1 MNRLKGFIAG
11 LLLAGLGGCATTES
25 LYAQYDEL
33 CPVEARVTNT
43 GMVMVTGIATTGNGL
58 VAAGATESQVWEPAV
73 YFGFDMDDLKDSEK
87 ARLDSNVAVFQ
98 RYDALQISVQAYTDQ
113 KGDDDLNQI
122 LSKKRMNSVVA
133 YLKAAGIS
141 GSRIKATYLGEG
153 APLLSGSTTDERV
166 INRRVELM
174 PLDATG
180 RPLVMRADFA
190 NSGGDEFV
198 APAPVK

>member
-1 MNRLKGFIAG
+1 MNMLKALMAS
-11 LLLAGLGGCATTES
+11 LLIVGVSGCATTES

-43 GMVMVTGIATTGNGL
+43 GMVMVTGIATTGNGI

-87 ARLDSNVAVFQ
+87 ARLDSNVAVLQ
-98 RYDALQISVQAYTDQ
+98 RYEALQISVQAYTDQ
-113 KGDDDLNQI
+113 KGNDGLNQA
-122 LSKKRMNSVVA
+122 LSIKRMNSVVA
-133 YLKAAGIS
+133 YLKEAGIS

-153 APLLSGSTTDERV
+153 APLLAGSTTDERIV
-166 INRRVELM
+166 NRRVELM
-174 PLDATG
+174 PLDSRG
-180 RPLVMRADFA
+180 RPLVMRTDFA

>member
-1 MNRLKGFIAG
+1 MRRIKALLAV
-11 LLLAGLGGCATTES
+11 LLLAGLSGCATTES

-43 GMVMVTGIATTGNGL
+43 GMVMVTGIATTGNGM

-73 YFGFDMDDLKDSEK
+73 YFGFDMADLKDSEK
-87 ARLDSNVAVFQ
+87 TRLDSNIAVLQ
-98 RYDALQISVQAYTDQ
+98 RYEALQISVQAYTDQ
-113 KGDDDLNQI
+113 KGSDDQNVV
-122 LSKKRMNSVVA
+122 LSRKRMNAVVA
-133 YLKAAGIS
+133 YLQQAGIRA
-141 GSRIKATYLGEG
+141 GRIKATYLGEG
-153 APLLSGSTTDERV
+153 APLMAGDGSQERV
-166 INRRVELM
+166 LNRRVELM